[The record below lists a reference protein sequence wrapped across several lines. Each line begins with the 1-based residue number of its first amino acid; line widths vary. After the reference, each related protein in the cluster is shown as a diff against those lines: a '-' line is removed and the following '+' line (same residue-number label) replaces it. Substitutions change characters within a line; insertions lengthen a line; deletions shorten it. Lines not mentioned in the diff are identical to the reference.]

1 MAHLGPD
8 GLVPPS
14 ALPRSRRRLL
24 GALAGAT
31 GASLVAARG
40 RSPAHASD
48 DHDDDSSGPGSG
60 GDSGQGRGRGRG
72 RGGDE
77 PDAGDEAAEGDEE
90 AVAIIGEVPA
100 GSVEI
105 RIVSDDAGGF
115 VPGELTVDL
124 GQSLTFV
131 NAHDDEHTATG
142 SGFDT
147 GIIAPGALATVVLD
161 TPGAYPYA
169 CQFHPEMTGTVVV
182 A

>member
-72 RGGDE
+72 RGGD
-77 PDAGDEAAEGDEE
+77 E